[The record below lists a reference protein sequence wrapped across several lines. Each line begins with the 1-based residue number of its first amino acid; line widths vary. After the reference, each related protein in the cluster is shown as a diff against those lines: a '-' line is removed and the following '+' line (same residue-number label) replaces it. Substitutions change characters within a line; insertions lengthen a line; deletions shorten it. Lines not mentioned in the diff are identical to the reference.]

1 MFRGKQPK
9 LRLVCNSSANRSV
22 FHPKNQFSVGHFLVS
37 SKLSSHSNY
46 KRGVASV
53 TFCEPQHQLNFFL
66 GRIRHCTITGNEM
79 CLKSRIFYCFFY
91 SILVPWV
98 NHFYDL
104 FMKTAFSASSLSGEK
119 KLVEIGLKDKKL
131 LSKQMWDRWKN
142 SPRIWRH
149 IPSSFLLTVTGTVT
163 GSKYYLRR
171 HLCTVYALQYLSTT
185 RHRCWQNKIDQ
196 W

>member
-1 MFRGKQPK
+1 
-9 LRLVCNSSANRSV
+9 
-22 FHPKNQFSVGHFLVS
+22 
-37 SKLSSHSNY
+37 
-46 KRGVASV
+46 
-53 TFCEPQHQLNFFL
+53 
-66 GRIRHCTITGNEM
+66 
-79 CLKSRIFYCFFY
+79 
-91 SILVPWV
+91 
-98 NHFYDL
+98 
-104 FMKTAFSASSLSGEK
+104 
-119 KLVEIGLKDKKL
+119 